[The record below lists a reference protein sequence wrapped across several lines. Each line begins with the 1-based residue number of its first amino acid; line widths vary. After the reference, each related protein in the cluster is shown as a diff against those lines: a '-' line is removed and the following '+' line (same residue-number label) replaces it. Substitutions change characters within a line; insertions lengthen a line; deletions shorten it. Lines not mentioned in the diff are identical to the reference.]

1 MRTDPKNTRYVVES
15 GARQKDED
23 WNPEENGGFAIH
35 ENDPSKAGPSDPLAQ
50 LEKTANQERRAN
62 EVGAPRLN
70 ALQELSEHHGAD
82 PYELSSKVRKR
93 FREEKRAEKRKRDA
107 DEAVKEKYA
116 LPSDLKLVDS
126 TEVEE
131 EASRW
136 KSDRRDWEA
145 RETAKR
151 RRLSAEV
158 GSSPSTSFRSTK
170 TTSLASTLLRNTARK
185 SDPFLA
191 SKKPHAQRLSIN
203 GISYKPK

>member
-1 MRTDPKNTRYVVES
+1 VCV
-15 GARQKDED
+15 
-23 WNPEENGGFAIH
+23 
-35 ENDPSKAGPSDPLAQ
+35 ENDPSKAGSSDPLAQ

-70 ALQELSEHHGAD
+70 ALQDLSELYGTD

-93 FREEKRAEKRKRDA
+93 FREEKKAEKRKRDA
-107 DEAVKEKYA
+107 EEAVKEKYA
-116 LPSDLKLVDS
+116 LPTDLKLVDN

-136 KSDRRDWEA
+136 KSERRDWEA

-158 GSSPSTSFRSTK
+158 GSSLSIGFKSTK
-170 TTSLASTLLRNTARK
+170 ANSLASTLLRNTARK
-185 SDPFLA
+185 SDPFLD
-191 SKKPHAQRLSIN
+191 SKRPQRLSIN
-203 GISYKPK
+203 GIAHKPK

>member
-15 GARQKDED
+15 GARQKDEE

-62 EVGAPRLN
+62 DIGAPRLD
-70 ALQELSEHHGAD
+70 ALQELSEHYGVD

-93 FREEKRAEKRKRDA
+93 FREEKKVEKRKRDA

-116 LPSDLKLVDS
+116 LPTDLKLVDNA
-126 TEVEE
+126 EVEE

-136 KSDRRDWEA
+136 KGERRDWAA

-158 GSSPSTSFRSTK
+158 GSSLSTSFKGTK

-191 SKKPHAQRLSIN
+191 SKKPQRLSIS
-203 GISYKPK
+203 GISHKPK

>member
-70 ALQELSEHHGAD
+70 ALQELSEHYGAD
-82 PYELSSKVRKR
+82 PYELSSKVREK
-93 FREEKRAEKRKRDA
+93 FRGEKKAEKRKRDA
-107 DEAVKEKYA
+107 DETLKGKYA
-116 LPSDLKLVDS
+116 LPTDLKLVDNA
-126 TEVEE
+126 EVEE

-136 KSDRRDWEA
+136 KGERRDWEV

-151 RRLSAEV
+151 RKLSAEV
-158 GSSPSTSFRSTK
+158 GSSPPTSIRDTK
-170 TTSLASTLLRNTARK
+170 TTSLASMLLRNTARR

-191 SKKPHAQRLSIN
+191 PKKPQRLSIN
-203 GISYKPK
+203 GISHKPK